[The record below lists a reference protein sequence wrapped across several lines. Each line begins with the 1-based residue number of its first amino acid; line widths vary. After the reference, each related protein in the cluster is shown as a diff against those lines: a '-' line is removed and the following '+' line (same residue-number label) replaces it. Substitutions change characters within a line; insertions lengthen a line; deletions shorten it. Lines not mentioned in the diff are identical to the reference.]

1 MMFLL
6 DTLREGLVELDARGL
21 TRRRRIAETP
31 CSAHMNV
38 DGRAIVGFASNDY
51 LGLAAHPALAAALAE
66 GASRYGT
73 GSGGSHLLGGH
84 SRAHAQL
91 EDDLAA
97 FCGGFVD
104 APRALSFCTGYMA
117 NLATLTTLAGRGT
130 TLFSDALNHAS
141 LIDGARLSRADVQ
154 IYPHGDTA
162 ALAAMLEASD
172 SSMKLIVTDG
182 VFSMDGDIAP
192 LGRLLALAERHGA
205 WLVVDDAHGF
215 GALGPQGRGVLAQ
228 LALRSPHLVYV
239 CTFGKAA
246 GVAGAAVVAHETVIE
261 WLVQRARPYIFTT
274 AAPSAVA
281 HAVSASLALIASV
294 EGDARRTHLATLIER
309 TRNILRETRWQP
321 VDSHT
326 AIQPLVIGD
335 NETTLALAARFD
347 AEGLWVPAIRPPTV
361 PAGTSRLRISLSAA
375 HSHDDLA
382 RLEAALGRIEEGDRA

>member
-1 MMFLL
+1 MHLL
-6 DTLREGLVELDARGL
+6 DSLREALADLDARGL
-21 TRRRRIAETP
+21 TRRRRTAGTP
-31 CSAHMNV
+31 CGAHMSV
-38 DGRAIVGFASNDY
+38 DGREIVGFASNDY
-51 LGLAAHPALAAALAE
+51 LGLAAHPKLTAALAE
-66 GASRYGT
+66 GAKRYGA

-84 SRAHAQL
+84 SHAHAQL

-104 APRALSFCTGYMA
+104 APRALSFSTGYMA
-117 NLATLTTLAGRGT
+117 NLATLTTLAGRDT

-172 SSMKLIVTDG
+172 SSAKLIVTDG

-215 GALGPQGRGVLAQ
+215 GVLGPQGRGVLAEH
-228 LALRSPHLVYV
+228 ALRSPHLVYV
-239 CTFGKAA
+239 CTLGKAA
-246 GVAGAAVVAHETVIE
+246 GVAGAAIVAHETVIE

-274 AAPSAVA
+274 AAPPAVA
-281 HAVSASLALIASV
+281 HAVSASLELIASD
-294 EGDARRTHLATLIER
+294 EGDTRRAHLATLIER
-309 TRNILRETRWQP
+309 TRAMLRRTRWQP
-321 VDSHT
+321 VDSQT

-335 NETTLALAARFD
+335 NEATLALAARFD

-375 HSHDDLA
+375 HSLDDLA
-382 RLEAALGRIEEGDRA
+382 RLEAALCRIDEGGQA